1 MKVQR
6 NPMAGKRILSLDS
19 NSKIIGTIFSNNSID
34 MKNFL
39 ITFLFLISIAETA
52 VAQSARGVRI
62 GYIDMEYIL
71 QNVPDYAEANN
82 QLELKAQKWKQELD
96 VKKSEIVKLQ
106 ESLKIE
112 KALLTKELIEER
124 EEAIGFLEAEMSEI
138 QQKHF
143 GPNGDFVTQKEM
155 LVKPIQDQIF
165 NAVQDL
171 AEKKKYD
178 FIFDKSSDL
187 TMLFAA
193 KRFNV
198 SDQVIKV
205 IERAGKAEQ
214 RSKKQIKADDA
225 RELRED
231 MEADNPALVEKKK
244 AQADRQEALLA
255 KQAERKAAFEKTK
268 ADADARRQQILADRE
283 AKKTGQAAKKAIGS
297 TTSTTTTAGQAT
309 GTTTADDAKTA
320 AQQVA
325 DQKAADREAIKAAK
339 QKDFEDRRKAIED
352 RKAKTLEDRAAAKK
366 LRDEQKNGVAPKQ

>member
-1 MKVQR
+1 
-6 NPMAGKRILSLDS
+6 
-19 NSKIIGTIFSNNSID
+19 

-39 ITFLFLISIAETA
+39 LTLLFLMSLVA
-52 VAQSARGVRI
+52 VSTAQSARSVRI

-82 QLELKAQKWKQELD
+82 QLELKAQKWKQDLD
-96 VKKSEIVKLQ
+96 VKKSEITKLQ
-106 ESLKIE
+106 ESLKVE

-124 EEAIGFLEAEMSEI
+124 EEAIAFLEAEMSDI

-171 AEKKKYD
+171 ADKKKYD

-187 TMLFAA
+187 TLLFAA

-198 SDQVIKV
+198 SDQIIRV

-214 RSKKQIKADDA
+214 RSKKQIKADEA
-225 RELRED
+225 KELRDD
-231 MEADNPALVEKKK
+231 MEADNPALAEKKK
-244 AQADRQEALLA
+244 ALADRQDALLA

-283 AKKTGQAAKKAIGS
+283 AKKTEAAAKKLGNS
-297 TTSTTTTAGQAT
+297 PTTATTNTGAAT
-309 GTTTADDAKTA
+309 NTAATDDAKA
-320 AQQVA
+320 AAKQVA
-325 DQKAADREAIKAAK
+325 DQKAADRETIKAAR
-339 QKDFEDRRKAIED
+339 QKDFEDRQKAIQD
-352 RKAKTLEDRAAAKK
+352 RKTKTLEDRAAAKK
-366 LRDEQKNGVAPKQ
+366 LRDEQKQGATPKQ